1 MLNQELE
8 LSLNMAFARA
18 REHRHEFMTVEHLLL
33 ALLSNPSARE
43 ALEACSV
50 DLVALRQELEA
61 FIEQTTP
68 VLPASEEERDTQ
80 PTLSFQRVLQ
90 RAVFHVTCI
99 RFAKDVEAWKR
110 VLLSGSTMP
119 KGLVSS
125 ALKAAAKIFSLIIP
139 PFRWM
144 VTER

>member
-1 MLNQELE
+1 MIHTCPLAPVKCLTARPN
-8 LSLNMAFARA
+8 SLNCISRVGEVLNSPLSDPGLF
-18 REHRHEFMTVEHLLL
+18 HL
-33 ALLSNPSARE
+33 
-43 ALEACSV
+43 
-50 DLVALRQELEA
+50 
-61 FIEQTTP
+61 
-68 VLPASEEERDTQ
+68 
-80 PTLSFQRVLQ
+80 
-90 RAVFHVTCI
+90 TCI